1 MIADLRQ
8 HPGHGGFSR
17 DLRKGRL
24 RKTSMVCSATASE
37 ANLDPIT
44 LEVIRHGLISAANQI
59 DANITRTAFS
69 PYIYEYK
76 DYAVGLVDAE
86 GNLIAQNS
94 GGMPIFVADA
104 IGMAVRD
111 GLALYGRAR
120 LHEGDVLICNHA
132 SVQGQHLNNVVMYT
146 PIFAGP
152 DRANLIGFFA
162 INMHWIDI
170 GGAVPRS
177 TDIFMEGLQFH
188 SIKLLSRGQPIE
200 EVYRI
205 VEHNTRFPEA
215 LLGDIAAQVAGCLA
229 GRDLVAGLAA
239 KYGTAAFQRAVA
251 AILDQSEALVR
262 ARIRDIPDGIYESSV
277 ALDGDGVTDNILPIA
292 IKIIVTGDGITA
304 DYSGMPA
311 QVAGCIN
318 AGYYGGGRTTA
329 RVAFKYLIAPDEP
342 ANEGMFRPLQLVLP
356 SGTLLSAD
364 PTAPMGNYNR
374 CFPLVIDAFIR
385 AFERALPQRVT
396 GGHFGQFAALRF
408 MGQRADRSPLD
419 CIDGGWGGWGA
430 SCDHDGAG
438 PFRTMA
444 HGDTRTIP
452 IELQETLY
460 PFRVEE
466 MSLWQDSGG
475 AGTFRGGLGIRKV
488 YHVLEACNL
497 RVDFD
502 RQHCPPWGVQG
513 GNAAP
518 GGWVTV
524 VKPSGE
530 RTRLYKTKAY
540 PVAPHD
546 LVVMEVGGGGGFG
559 PPESRSR
566 EAVCIDVRAG
576 YVSIRIA
583 ETVYG
588 LKTGGTDL
596 REAIQAGSND

>member
-1 MIADLRQ
+1 
-8 HPGHGGFSR
+8 
-17 DLRKGRL
+17 
-24 RKTSMVCSATASE
+24 MVCSASTRPADVE
-37 ANLDPIT
+37 LDPIT

-76 DYAVGLVDAE
+76 DYAVGLVDAD
-86 GNLIAQNS
+86 GDLIAQNS

-104 IGMAVRD
+104 VGMAVRD
-111 GLALYGRAR
+111 GLAIYGPAR
-120 LHEGDVLICNHA
+120 LHHGDVLVCNHA

-146 PIFAGP
+146 PIFAGA
-152 DRANLIGFFA
+152 DHSVLIGFFA

-188 SIKLLSRGQPIE
+188 SIKLISQGQPIE

-205 VEHNTRFPEA
+205 IEHNTRFSEA

-239 KYGTAAFQRAVA
+239 KYGLATFQRAVTT
-251 AILDQSEALVR
+251 ILDQTEAMIR
-262 ARIRDIPDGIYESSV
+262 TRIRDIPDGIYESSV
-277 ALDGDGVTDNILPIA
+277 ALDGDGVSDDILPIT
-292 IKIIVTGDGITA
+292 IKILVAGDTITA

-342 ANEGMFRPLQLVLP
+342 ANEGMFRALNLVLP

-385 AFERALPQRVT
+385 AFEQALPQRVT

-430 SCDHDGAG
+430 GCDHDGAG

-502 RQHCPPWGVQG
+502 RQHCPPWGVRG
-513 GNAAP
+513 GKAAP

-524 VKPSGE
+524 VKRSGE
-530 RTRLYKTKAY
+530 RVRLYKTKACSVF
-540 PVAPHD
+540 PGD
-546 LVVMEVGGGGGFG
+546 LVIMEVGGGGGYG
-559 PPESRSR
+559 PPEDRPR
-566 EAVCIDVRAG
+566 EAVHRDVSAG
-576 YVSIRIA
+576 YVSSRMA

-588 LKTGGTDL
+588 QKIDVANQSERMQVG
-596 REAIQAGSND
+596 

>member
-1 MIADLRQ
+1 M
-8 HPGHGGFSR
+8 
-17 DLRKGRL
+17 
-24 RKTSMVCSATASE
+24 CSSAAASSSARPSE
-37 ANLDPIT
+37 IKLDPIT

-76 DYAVGLVDAE
+76 DYAVGLVDAD
-86 GNLIAQNS
+86 GGLIAQNS

-104 IGMAVRD
+104 VGMAVRD
-111 GLALYGRAR
+111 GLAIYGRER
-120 LHEGDVLICNHA
+120 LHRGDVLICNHA
-132 SVQGQHLNNVVMYT
+132 AVQGQHLNNVVMYT
-146 PIFAGP
+146 PIFAGAA
-152 DRANLIGFFA
+152 RSVLIGFFA

-188 SIKLLSRGQPIE
+188 SIKLISQGEPVE
-200 EVYRI
+200 EVFRI
-205 VEHNTRFPEA
+205 IENNSRFPEA
-215 LLGDIAAQVAGCLA
+215 LSGDIAAQVAGCLA
-229 GRDLVAGLAA
+229 GRDLVAALAA
-239 KYGTAAFQRAVA
+239 KYGLATFQRAVA
-251 AILDQSEALVR
+251 AILDQTEALIR
-262 ARIRDIPDGIYESSV
+262 ARIRAIPDGSYESSV
-277 ALDGDGVTDNILPIA
+277 ALDGDGVSDEVLPIT
-292 IKIIVTGDGITA
+292 IKVVVAGDAITA
-304 DYSGMPA
+304 DYSGIPP

-318 AGYYGGGRTTA
+318 AGLCGGGRTTA

-342 ANEGMFRPLQLVLP
+342 ANEGMFRALNLVLP
-356 SGTLLSAD
+356 PGRLLSAD
-364 PTAPMGNYNR
+364 PSAPMGNYNR

-419 CIDGGWGGWGA
+419 CIDGGFGGWGA
-430 SCDHDGAG
+430 GCNHDGAG

-488 YHVLEACNL
+488 YRMLEACNL
-497 RVDFD
+497 RADFD
-502 RQHCPPWGVQG
+502 RQHSPPWGVQSG
-513 GNAAP
+513 ESAP

-524 VKPSGE
+524 IKSSGE
-530 RTRLYKTKAY
+530 RTRLYKTKAH
-540 PVAPHD
+540 PVVAGD
-546 LVVMEVGGGGGFG
+546 LVIMEVGGGGGYG
-559 PPESRSR
+559 PPGARAR
-566 EAVCIDVRAG
+566 EAVCRDVRAG
-576 YVSIRIA
+576 YVSARMA
-583 ETVYG
+583 EMTYG
-588 LKTGGTDL
+588 LKTGAADHHERAQEGPN
-596 REAIQAGSND
+596 E